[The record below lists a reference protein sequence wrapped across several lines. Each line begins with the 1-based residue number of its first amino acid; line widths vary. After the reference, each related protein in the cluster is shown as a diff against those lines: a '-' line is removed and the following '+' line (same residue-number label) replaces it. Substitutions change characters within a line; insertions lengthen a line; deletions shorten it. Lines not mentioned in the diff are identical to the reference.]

1 MKFAIRLSV
10 FAIIFLMMFEFD
22 IQAATTY
29 KRGIIK
35 SYSSVRKT
43 PGGEIMKSDTGGNIN
58 IYSPEAVEIVGES
71 GTYYQIKF
79 MYVGFVYVGY
89 VPKNNVIA
97 QTYTTDD
104 AYEADLIN
112 RGFPADYAKKL
123 AILHAI
129 HPNWTFAPSYTG
141 RVTGGMDF
149 YTAVNGEY
157 AVVARNVIDSSNTSL
172 RSTADVAYKN
182 GVWIPL
188 AGNGWYGASAQT
200 VAFYMDPR
208 NFLDESHIFMFENG
222 AYNGATQTKDQISK
236 ILSGTF
242 MSKPFDCLP
251 GANNCS
257 VGTHYYVDT
266 FLSAGADKN
275 VNPNHLASRVVQ
287 EQGTKGSTLS
297 LGQGYNGNYKGYYN
311 FFNIGASGK
320 VDSEVIINGLI
331 YAMNRNWNNQHISIY
346 EGSSFLSNNYIS
358 RGQSTK
364 YYQKFNTITPSY
376 YGNQYMQNV
385 RAPYQ
390 ESYKNYE
397 GYYNSYS
404 SKEAWDLGTYDFL
417 IPIYSNMGAK
427 TSLDSAFN
435 ADSTLKSLNVAEC
448 KLNPEF
454 QSSAYNYD
462 CYVKEDVSEVN
473 ISAEATNGSANLTN
487 PGKVKLTQP
496 DTTAVVKVTAVN
508 GESSD
513 YVISIHRI
521 KMDGYTPTEVLN
533 GVGIK
538 VSGNYASN
546 IEVGSDISN
555 IINSVLNSYHFASI
569 KVTDNGGAEIKSG
582 IVKTG
587 QTITITNS
595 GITSSFKIV
604 LYGDINGDGLINIVD
619 LLAIQKHLVGAK
631 MLKDENLKAA
641 DLNKDG
647 ALDIRDLLLEQKN
660 LLGEYTI
667 SQG

>member
-1 MKFAIRLSV
+1 M
-10 FAIIFLMMFEFD
+10 
-22 IQAATTY
+22 
-29 KRGIIK
+29 
-35 SYSSVRKT
+35 
-43 PGGEIMKSDTGGNIN
+43 
-58 IYSPEAVEIVGES
+58 
-71 GTYYQIKF
+71 
-79 MYVGFVYVGY
+79 
-89 VPKNNVIA
+89 
-97 QTYTTDD
+97 
-104 AYEADLIN
+104 
-112 RGFPADYAKKL
+112 
-123 AILHAI
+123 
-129 HPNWTFAPSYTG
+129 
-141 RVTGGMDF
+141 
-149 YTAVNGEY
+149 
-157 AVVARNVIDSSNTSL
+157 
-172 RSTADVAYKN
+172 
-182 GVWIPL
+182 
-188 AGNGWYGASAQT
+188 
-200 VAFYMDPR
+200 
-208 NFLDESHIFMFENG
+208 
-222 AYNGATQTKDQISK
+222 
-236 ILSGTF
+236 
-242 MSKPFDCLP
+242 
-251 GANNCS
+251 
-257 VGTHYYVDT
+257 
-266 FLSAGADKN
+266 
-275 VNPNHLASRVVQ
+275 
-287 EQGTKGSTLS
+287 
-297 LGQGYNGNYKGYYN
+297 
-311 FFNIGASGK
+311 
-320 VDSEVIINGLI
+320 
-331 YAMNRNWNNQHISIY
+331 
-346 EGSSFLSNNYIS
+346 
-358 RGQSTK
+358 
-364 YYQKFNTITPSY
+364 
-376 YGNQYMQNV
+376 
-385 RAPYQ
+385 
-390 ESYKNYE
+390 
-397 GYYNSYS
+397 
-404 SKEAWDLGTYDFL
+404 
-417 IPIYSNMGAK
+417 
-427 TSLDSAFN
+427 
-435 ADSTLKSLNVAEC
+435 
-448 KLNPEF
+448 NPEF

-513 YVISIHRI
+513 YVINIHRI

-569 KVTDNGGAEIKSG
+569 KITDNGGAEIKSG